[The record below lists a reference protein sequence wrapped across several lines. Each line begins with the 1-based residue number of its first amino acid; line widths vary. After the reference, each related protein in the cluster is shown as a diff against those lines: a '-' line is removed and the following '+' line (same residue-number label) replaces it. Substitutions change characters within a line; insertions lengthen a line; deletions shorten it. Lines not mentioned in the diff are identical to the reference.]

1 MASYPTVSD
10 SNSLVKLYHPPYA
23 SLVASAN
30 WKNFP
35 VVPVG
40 RDWLTLP
47 GARRRARAAP
57 IFPLPCK
64 FSPSMPPV
72 LTPRRL
78 NQPSQRPRSN
88 HQIHA
93 RVQFF
98 AYNFSRTIFSR
109 TILRVL
115 SCHGRPEPFQVV
127 SGGRLAPRIVP
138 TDGDSFLE
146 CVQPLLVMDFD
157 LRLPGRSRRVHA
169 TKVNRR
175 SESIGLLV
183 RTK

>member
-10 SNSLVKLYHPPYA
+10 SNSLVKLYHPPYV

-57 IFPLPCK
+57 ISPLPCK

-72 LTPRRL
+72 FTPRRL
-78 NQPSQRPRSN
+78 TTPHSAPKSN
-88 HQIHA
+88 HQICAH
-93 RVQFF
+93 VQLLTCTDTLLTCTDT
-98 AYNFSRTIFSR
+98 YLYRY
-109 TILRVL
+109 LL
-115 SCHGRPEPFQVV
+115 
-127 SGGRLAPRIVP
+127 VP
-138 TDGDSFLE
+138 TDGNSFLE

-157 LRLPGRSRRVHA
+157 PRLPSRSRRVHA
-169 TKVNRR
+169 TKVNRK

>member
-10 SNSLVKLYHPPYA
+10 SNSLVKLYHPPYV

-57 IFPLPCK
+57 ISPLPVQIFPKYAPCLY
-64 FSPSMPPV
+64 SATV
-72 LTPRRL
+72 
-78 NQPSQRPRSN
+78 NDASQRPEIEPSDLC
-88 HQIHA
+88 
-93 RVQFF
+93 
-98 AYNFSRTIFSR
+98 SRTVTDLYRYFSYLYR
-109 TILRVL
+109 YLL
-115 SCHGRPEPFQVV
+115 
-127 SGGRLAPRIVP
+127 VP

-146 CVQPLLVMDFD
+146 CV
-157 LRLPGRSRRVHA
+157 
-169 TKVNRR
+169 NRC
-175 SESIGLLV
+175 S
-183 RTK
+183 